1 MPKFEFEFDFSVDAW
16 ITNLSIEADSKEE
29 ALEKLRSYSLDDII
43 LEANVKNF
51 ELKDI
56 EYTVEEDEWGE
67 LEDEPEED

>member
-56 EYTVEEDEWGE
+56 EYTVE
-67 LEDEPEED
+67 

>member
-1 MPKFEFEFDFSVDAW
+1 MPKFEFDFSVDAW

-43 LEANVKNF
+43 LEGYVKNF

-56 EYTVEEDEWGE
+56 EYTVQEDEWEE
-67 LEDEPEED
+67 LEDETEED